1 MKASKFLHGFTIEK
15 ITLPGV
21 AINYASA
28 GTGSPILLL
37 HGHPQTHIVWRKVA
51 PFLVNAGYRV
61 IAPDLRG
68 YGDSEKP
75 KSDADH
81 LPYSKRVMAQDQV
94 ALMAKLGHERFCV
107 VGHDRGG
114 RVAHR
119 MVRDYPGVVKRLA
132 VLDIAPTDIMYA
144 QTDKEFATRYFWW
157 FFLIQP
163 YDFPE
168 RMIASDPEYFLRRHI
183 AGQVKIDGAVSN
195 DAMAEYLRTYNNPDT
210 IHAICEDYRASAG
223 IDLEHDKLDQG
234 HLIEV
239 PLLVIWGAMSVVGD
253 LYDVVETWR
262 QKARNVTGF
271 ALPCG
276 HAIPEE
282 APDELATKLLQFFT
296 DR

>member
-1 MKASKFLHGFTIEK
+1 MKASKFLHGFTVDK
-15 ITLPGV
+15 IALPGV
-21 AINYASA
+21 EINYASA
-28 GTGSPILLL
+28 GNGPAILLL

-51 PFLVNAGYRV
+51 PLIVKAGYRV

-75 KSDADH
+75 KSDINH
-81 LPYSKRVMAQDQV
+81 YPYSKRVMAEDQIN
-94 ALMAKLGHERFCV
+94 LMAKLGYEHFSV

-119 MVRDYPGVVKRLA
+119 MALDFPNIVERFA

-144 QTDKEFATRYFWW
+144 QTNKEFATRYFWW

-183 AGQVKIDGAVSN
+183 ASQVKIEGAVSN
-195 DAMAEYLRTYNNPDT
+195 EAISEYLRTYNNLDT
-210 IHAICEDYRASAG
+210 IHAICEDYRASAS
-223 IDLEHDKLDQG
+223 IDLEHDKFDQG
-234 HLIEV
+234 RLIEA
-239 PLLVIWGAMSVVGD
+239 PLLVIWGEMSVVGD
-253 LYDVVETWR
+253 LYDVEATW
-262 QKARNVTGF
+262 QEKAKNVTSF

-282 APDELATKLLQFFT
+282 APDELVSKLLTFFS
-296 DR
+296 DK

>member
-15 ITLPGV
+15 IALPGV
-21 AINYASA
+21 EINFASA
-28 GTGSPILLL
+28 GAGPAILLL
-37 HGHPQTHIVWRKVA
+37 HGHPQTHIAWRKVA
-51 PFLVNAGYRV
+51 PLLVNAGYRV

-75 KSDADH
+75 KSDAYH

-94 ALMAKLGHERFCV
+94 ALMAKLGHERFAV

-119 MVRDYPGVVKRLA
+119 MARDFPDVVERLA

-144 QTDKEFATRYFWW
+144 QTNKEFATRYFWW

-183 AGQVKIDGAVSN
+183 SGQVKIDGAVSN
-195 DAMAEYLRTYNNPDT
+195 DAMTEYLRTYKNPDT

-234 HLIEV
+234 HLVEA
-239 PLLVIWGAMSVVGD
+239 PLLVIWGAKSVVGD

-282 APDELATKLLQFFT
+282 APDELASKLLHFFA
-296 DR
+296 D

>member
-1 MKASKFLHGFTIEK
+1 MKASKFLHGFTVEK

-21 AINYASA
+21 EINYASA
-28 GTGSPILLL
+28 GTGPPVLLL

-51 PFLVNAGYRV
+51 PLLVNAGYRV

-68 YGDSEKP
+68 YGDSAKP

-94 ALMAKLGHERFCV
+94 VLMTKLGHERFSV

-119 MVRDYPGVVKRLA
+119 MARDFPDVVERLA
-132 VLDIAPTDIMYA
+132 VLDIAPTDFMYA
-144 QTDKEFATRYFWW
+144 HTNKEFATRYFWW

-253 LYDVVETWR
+253 LYNVVETWR

-282 APDELATKLLQFFT
+282 APDELASELLKFFS
-296 DR
+296 D